1 MKIVCSVH
9 NGSLFRTP
17 QNIKAMNKPTLL
29 LLSAMAVFTLGSCGD
44 NEKADDVEVSADSL
58 KTEVPAGPVSE
69 TFFQVPSPGEMLTFI
84 KMVGGPQNKNTS
96 FLNPPSN
103 QKSYADNKSK
113 ALNFGI
119 YSCDLSYC
127 SIFEIGS
134 EAMKYFTTV
143 KVMGDQIGV
152 STAIKPEVLKRLE
165 KNIGSADSLAVI
177 TDDVYFSSFEA
188 LEDSKQGP
196 TLALVVAGGWLESIF
211 IATNLAKY
219 EANSPVIERLAD
231 QKYTLENLIE
241 FLKKHETDV
250 NVAAVRADFEGI
262 LDEFNK
268 VSEKDAS
275 AGKDGKGK
283 ENKAVTLTGGK
294 QLVMTEA
301 NYTAIKEKIKSVRNS
316 YTQTK

>member
-1 MKIVCSVH
+1 
-9 NGSLFRTP
+9 
-17 QNIKAMNKPTLL
+17 MNKSTLL
-29 LLSAMAVFTLGSCGD
+29 FLSAITAISFCSCGGSD
-44 NEKADDVEVSADSL
+44 KAEDSEN
-58 KTEVPAGPVSE
+58 TDSTQTSIPEGPVSE

-84 KMVGGPQNKNTS
+84 KMVGGPNNKNIS
-96 FLNPPSN
+96 FLNPASN
-103 QKSYADNKSK
+103 EKNYIDLKSK

-134 EAMKYFTTV
+134 ETLKYFKTV

-165 KNIGSADSLAVI
+165 SNIGSADSLAVI

-196 TLALVVAGGWLESIF
+196 TLALVVAGGWLESVY

-219 EANSPVIERLAD
+219 EENSPIIERLAD

-241 FLKKHETDV
+241 FLKKHEADEH
-250 NVAAVRADFEGI
+250 VAAVKVDFEG
-262 LDEFNK
+262 LLAEFNK
-268 VSEKDAS
+268 IGEKDAKPSKVEKSS
-275 AGKDGKGK
+275 AT
-283 ENKAVTLTGGK
+283 TLGGGT
-294 QLVMTEA
+294 QLVITKEIY
-301 NYTAIKEKIKSVRNS
+301 NTITEKIKSIRNS
-316 YTQTK
+316 YTLTK